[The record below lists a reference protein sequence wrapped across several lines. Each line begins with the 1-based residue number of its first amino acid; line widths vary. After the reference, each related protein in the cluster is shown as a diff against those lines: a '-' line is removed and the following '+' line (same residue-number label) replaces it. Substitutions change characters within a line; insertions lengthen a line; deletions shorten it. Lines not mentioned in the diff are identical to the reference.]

1 MGRLDGKVALIS
13 GGARGI
19 GAATA
24 SAMAAEGATVVIT
37 DLLEAEGAASAAAI
51 EAGGGRARFV
61 RHDVTVED
69 EWAQIVDDVVASE
82 GGLHVLFNNAGIFAA
97 GSVEETTLEEWR
109 RIQAVNLEGVFLGA
123 KHGVRVMKACCP
135 EGGPSGSIINTSSI
149 AGIVASP
156 LSAAYSM
163 SKGGVRLFTKSLA
176 IECAFLGYNIRV
188 NSVHPGII
196 DTEMM
201 KQVAHKTIRLGR
213 HQTYEQAWESLV
225 QRQPIGRM
233 GTVEDIA
240 RGVVYL
246 ASDDSGPMNGAELVL
261 DGGITA
267 T

>member
-1 MGRLDGKVALIS
+1 M
-13 GGARGI
+13 
-19 GAATA
+19 
-24 SAMAAEGATVVIT
+24 
-37 DLLEAEGAASAAAI
+37 
-51 EAGGGRARFV
+51 
-61 RHDVTVED
+61 
-69 EWAQIVDDVVASE
+69 
-82 GGLHVLFNNAGIFAA
+82 
-97 GSVEETTLEEWR
+97 
-109 RIQAVNLEGVFLGA
+109 
-123 KHGVRVMKACCP
+123 
-135 EGGPSGSIINTSSI
+135 
-149 AGIVASP
+149 
-156 LSAAYSM
+156 
-163 SKGGVRLFTKSLA
+163 RLFTKSLA

-246 ASDDSGPMNGAELVL
+246 ASDDSGLMNGAELVL

>member
-1 MGRLDGKVALIS
+1 MGRLDGKVALVS

-24 SAMAAEGATVVIT
+24 KAMAAEGATVVLT
-37 DLLEAEGAASAAAI
+37 DLLEAEGVETEAAI
-51 EAGGGRARFV
+51 RAAGGQARFV

-69 EWAQIVDDVVASE
+69 EWAGIVDDVVARE

-97 GSVEETTLEEWR
+97 ASVEETRIEDWR
-109 RIQAVNLEGVFLGA
+109 RMQAVNLEGVFLGA
-123 KHGVRVMKACCP
+123 KHGVRVMKECCP

-149 AGIVASP
+149 AGIIGSP

-176 IECAFLGYNIRV
+176 LECAFLGYNIRV

-196 DTEMM
+196 DTDMM
-201 KQVAHKTIRLGR
+201 KQVAEKTIRLGR
-213 HQTYEQAWESLV
+213 HQTFEQAWESLV

-233 GTVEDIA
+233 GNAEDIA
-240 RGVVYL
+240 KGVVYL
-246 ASDDSGPMNGAELVL
+246 ASDESDLMNGSELVL

-267 T
+267 S